1 MSLVEKAYEKFK
13 NSKEQTKVINEKLYF
28 QIIWSD
34 YIDITGRKQGILS
47 IVPSPDMP
55 KLKNAIYQDENGN
68 HFSFTGFHFA
78 NFAGKIPDWYLKCGL
93 CSMEWQ
99 ETKNIGK
106 YLTIIE

>member
-1 MSLVEKAYEKFK
+1 MSLIEKAYEKFK
-13 NSKEQTKVINEKLYF
+13 NSKDQTKVINEKLYF

-34 YIDITGRKQGILS
+34 YINVNGRERGILS

-55 KLKNAIYQDENGN
+55 KEKDAVYQDENGN
-68 HFSFTGFHFA
+68 HFIFMGYHFA
-78 NFAGKIPDWYLKCGL
+78 SFAGEIPEWYLKCGV

-99 ETKNIGK
+99 ETKNIGN